1 MVDTHHNSP
10 DETQSSLRQWPRALR
25 KGQFK
30 SCLRGRMDRTPEPR
44 GCGYKAEVKDVRQIV
59 VLIYTEIRQVGAL
72 LYSEPLNDFPES

>member
-1 MVDTHHNSP
+1 
-10 DETQSSLRQWPRALR
+10 
-25 KGQFK
+25 
-30 SCLRGRMDRTPEPR
+30 MDRTLEPR